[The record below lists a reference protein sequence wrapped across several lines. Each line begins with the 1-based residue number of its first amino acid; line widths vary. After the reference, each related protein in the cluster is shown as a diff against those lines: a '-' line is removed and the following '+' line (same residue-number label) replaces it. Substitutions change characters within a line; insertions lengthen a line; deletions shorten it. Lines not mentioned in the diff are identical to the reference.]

1 MNSWLP
7 GAFGVGTIV
16 LLIMAFLGWVGTR
29 RLLLSPQPSRPLAA
43 VADGWRAVFR
53 LIRMLPLVAFI
64 GFVVKFAQILT
75 YSARDLWLGPSIAAR
90 IWTGVAIEFIFTLA
104 WAAVAFQI
112 YLLVLAPELPK
123 SEARERT
130 PRAILYAFAFWAVT
144 FALTIGGI
152 LWIATLHGRGRPI
165 VAGLVIYMPYIFIIA
180 SALTRPGIA
189 VGLPKPFKECR
200 RIVKENWFGIA
211 VTLALASLPLG
222 LLYLAVGLAR
232 QFLHMSVTW
241 ALLLELP
248 IALISVLFYAAF
260 EGAIAQMYKRIA

>member
-16 LLIMAFLGWVGTR
+16 LLTIAFVGWVATR
-29 RLLLSPQPSRPLAA
+29 RLLLSPRPSQPLA
-43 VADGWRAVFR
+43 VVVDGWRAVIKMIK
-53 LIRMLPLVAFI
+53 LLPFVAFL
-64 GFVVKFAQILT
+64 GFIVKLAQILA
-75 YSARDLWLGPSIAAR
+75 YSARDLLIGHSLAGR
-90 IWTGVAIEFIFTLA
+90 IWSGVAIEFIFTLA

-112 YLLVLAPELPK
+112 YLLVLAPALPK
-123 SEARERT
+123 EAARERT
-130 PRAILYAFAFWAVT
+130 PRAVLYAFAFWAVT
-144 FALTIGGI
+144 FGLTIGGI

-189 VGLPKPFKECR
+189 TGLPKPFKECR

-211 VTLALASLPLG
+211 VTLSLASLPLG
-222 LLYLAVGLAR
+222 LLYLAVGLMR
-232 QFLHMSVTW
+232 QFLHLPVVW

-248 IALISVLFYAAF
+248 VALISVLCYAAF
-260 EGAIAQMYKRIA
+260 EGAIAQMYKRIE